1 MEKLKSFLPMALF
14 VSISLLT
21 SCSSNDDLKEDD
33 SSINKNIKIMNF
45 ASSKNMNDKIDE
57 IIALKNKKEVIAS
70 AEFIKSNK
78 YVNSQEQKLSNDEI
92 LIAELKK
99 YHANVLNNIYDL
111 RQQIGFI
118 SIQSIADEINSLNL
132 INPAKANELKIKYK
146 SLLTEY
152 QHLTVTIFDERLA
165 NVINLNGEV
174 IVNGEK
180 IILEQK
186 SKNNS
191 AKYLRDESVNSG
203 VAASSG
209 SLTIYYSA
217 GREVHEN
224 DLGVKFYRY
233 YTQLSAIAIVYVG
246 IFPTFVPVP
255 VTYNV
260 NSGSL
265 AGFVQVNSNPF
276 SDYAFS
282 YDYISGFGPSVRNT
296 GGKSNTLYKPAGG
309 NLSATF
315 TTSETVLTCNLKYN
329 EIP

>member
-1 MEKLKSFLPMALF
+1 MRKLKSFVLMTLF
-14 VSISLLT
+14 VSTSLLT
-21 SCSSNDDLKEDD
+21 SCSSNDDLKEGD
-33 SSINKNIKIMNF
+33 SSITKNIEIMNF
-45 ASSKNMNDKIDE
+45 ASRKNMQDKIDE
-57 IIALKNKKEVIAS
+57 IIALKNEKEIIAS

-78 YVNSQEQKLSNDEI
+78 YVNSQEQKLSADEI

-99 YHANVLNNIYDL
+99 YHTNVLNNIYDL
-111 RQQIGFI
+111 REQIGFI

-180 IILEQK
+180 DFLI
-186 SKNNS
+186 KNSQNITG
-191 AKYLRDESVNSG
+191 KYLRDESVNSG

-209 SLTIYYSA
+209 NLTIYYSA

-224 DLGVKFYRY
+224 DLGFKFYRY
-233 YTQLSAIAIVYVG
+233 YTQLSAIAIVYTG
-246 IFPTFVPVP
+246 FIPTFVPVP

-260 NSGSL
+260 DSGSL

-276 SDYAFS
+276 SDYAFT

-315 TTSETVLTCNLKYN
+315 ITSYTTLTCNLKYN